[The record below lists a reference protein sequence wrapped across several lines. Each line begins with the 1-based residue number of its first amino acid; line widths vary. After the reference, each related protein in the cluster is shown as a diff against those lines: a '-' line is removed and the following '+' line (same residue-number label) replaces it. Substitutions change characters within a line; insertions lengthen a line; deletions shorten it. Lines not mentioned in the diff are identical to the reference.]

1 MSKHVETINLLLVD
15 DHEMFREGLG
25 RTLER
30 EPDLKVVGQCGTA
43 KEALEALAK
52 LDQDV
57 GMVLLDVDLGN
68 ERAMEFV
75 SRAREMSFDGPILVV
90 TAGISGQEAV
100 LLVQAGVTGILDK
113 RHSGQILCESI
124 RKVARGEA
132 CLDAKY
138 LTSLV
143 RSVDRTRKPSPTLSG
158 RDRALLRCILEGFSN
173 REIGAQLEISEG
185 AVKASLR
192 QLFEKLNVRT
202 RAQLVKIALEQYRD
216 QLSQPEGLQD
226 LH

>member
-1 MSKHVETINLLLVD
+1 MNKHVKTINLLLVD
-15 DHEMFREGLG
+15 DHEMFRQGLA

-30 EPDLKVVGQCGTA
+30 EPDLKVVGQCGSS
-43 KEALEALAK
+43 KEALEALVK
-52 LDQDV
+52 LDRDV

-75 SRAREMSFDGPILVV
+75 TRAKEMSFDGHILVV

-113 RHSGQILCESI
+113 RHSGEVLCESI

-132 CLDAKY
+132 CLDEKY

-143 RSVDRTRKPSPTLSG
+143 RSVDRTRKPVPTLST
-158 RDRALLRCILEGFSN
+158 RDRALVRNILEGLSN
-173 REIGAQLEISEG
+173 REIGAQLGISEG

-192 QLFEKLNVRT
+192 QLFEKLSVRT
-202 RAQLVKIALEQYRD
+202 RAQLVKIALERYRD
-216 QLSQPEGLQD
+216 QLSQPEHLQD
-226 LH
+226 A